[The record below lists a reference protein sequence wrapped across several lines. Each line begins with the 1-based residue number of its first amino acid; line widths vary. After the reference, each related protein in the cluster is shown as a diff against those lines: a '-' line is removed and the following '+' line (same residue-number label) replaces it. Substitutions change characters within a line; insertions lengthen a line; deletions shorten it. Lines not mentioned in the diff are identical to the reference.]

1 MPNHDPEHLQFKCR
15 DLALFFGDLS
25 QTEKLSEIKL
35 PFGQTVQTALSE
47 QLPEQSKAEVFVG
60 CLIG

>member
-1 MPNHDPEHLQFKCR
+1 VIWHL
-15 DLALFFGDLS
+15 FGNLS
-25 QTEKLSEIKL
+25 QTEKLSEIQV